1 MVLSTFL
8 ENCSC
13 LAQPYP
19 LLSQEATFDK
29 YLDIQYELQKWA
41 SPLHPGLTKN
51 SHKQSLTCLFEIT
64 DYLQIFDLSFLM
76 NQQWHICLS
85 NDFCSVGNYLL
96 QWCIYPFTSYVT
108 AVNKDAFNTCI
119 TSASEI
125 SWNSVVVEF
134 FLPTLYISAS
144 PGQLYVK
151 VTVYSD
157 KFLMSE
163 IFDMK
168 LTYYDNKE
176 KDLKGRGK
184 KERKKEKKR

>member
-1 MVLSTFL
+1 M
-8 ENCSC
+8 
-13 LAQPYP
+13 
-19 LLSQEATFDK
+19 
-29 YLDIQYELQKWA
+29 
-41 SPLHPGLTKN
+41 
-51 SHKQSLTCLFEIT
+51 
-64 DYLQIFDLSFLM
+64 
-76 NQQWHICLS
+76 
-85 NDFCSVGNYLL
+85 
-96 QWCIYPFTSYVT
+96 
-108 AVNKDAFNTCI
+108 
-119 TSASEI
+119 
-125 SWNSVVVEF
+125 VEF

-184 KERKKEKKR
+184 KERKKEKKRLKRKEVREDLDLGLYVISETALGLMMPLAESVKLILCLTGINVSLGALSCIFSQ